1 MSNRSD
7 SNRNARIVSS
17 DRPGSQYART
27 TRTAGRDPGTLQ
39 AAVVTESNAT
49 SALVIERA
57 GAQLLFNGHE
67 ARTLFNVLAKH
78 YWG

>member
-7 SNRNARIVSS
+7 SNRNSRIVTRN
-17 DRPGSQYART
+17 RPGSVYARY

-39 AAVVTESNAT
+39 AAVVTESNGSTA
-49 SALVIERA
+49 VEIERA
-57 GAQLLFNGHE
+57 GASLLLNGHE